1 MGTVPRV
8 IAFILVGVVL
18 LTAVGLF
25 LTGRVSTAPTP
36 DSALAAAT
44 SGAASTPASA
54 ATLPPSIVTSP
65 VSLAS
70 APVGVPAAA
79 PSAAAAPASG
89 TAEQKACVRRA
100 DGAVICGAVASL
112 GNPAPNPFDGPVVTQ
127 PFAPPPSVA
136 ARKPVRMIHQTER
149 RPPPPSKH
157 ASRQPTAPPPQIDR
171 RAPLREADKRPP
183 LRHVA
188 SIDTRH
194 LDRRPPPPRVDRDR
208 GPPPRFS
215 EPDRQRFEG
224 DRQRVALRAPP
235 PPGYEARLRKL
246 EREIHAL
253 RDEALR
259 KEALRRAERR
269 DVVKRSY
276 PQPPPGYRERDTR
289 YDGGPMGEPAN
300 PRRVDRGRQSIAD

>member
-8 IAFILVGVVL
+8 IAFILVGLVL

-25 LTGRVSTAPTP
+25 LTARVGTAPAP
-36 DSALAAAT
+36 DSALAAAAT
-44 SGAASTPASA
+44 SGVASTPASA

-70 APVGVPAAA
+70 APVSVPAAA

-89 TAEQKACVRRA
+89 PADQKACVRRA

-112 GNPAPNPFDGPVVTQ
+112 GNNSAPNPFDGPVVTQ

-136 ARKPVRMIHQTER
+136 ARKPVRVIHQTER
-149 RPPPPSKH
+149 RLPPPSKH
-157 ASRQPTAPPPQIDR
+157 ASRQPPAPPPQIDR
-171 RAPLREADKRPP
+171 HPTSREAEKRPP

-194 LDRRPPPPRVDRDR
+194 LDRRPPPPRFDRDA
-208 GPPPRFS
+208 PPRFS
-215 EPDRQRFEG
+215 EPDRHRVEG
-224 DRQRVALRAPP
+224 DRQRIALRAPP

-259 KEALRRAERR
+259 KEALRRVERR

-276 PQPPPGYRERDTR
+276 PQPPPGYRQRDTR
-289 YDGGPMGEPAN
+289 YDAGPFGEPAN
-300 PRRVDRGRQSIAD
+300 RRRVDRDRQSVAD

>member
-25 LTGRVSTAPTP
+25 LTARVNTAPAP

-44 SGAASTPASA
+44 SGVASTPASA

-70 APVGVPAAA
+70 APVSAPAAA
-79 PSAAAAPASG
+79 PPASAA
-89 TAEQKACVRRA
+89 AEQKACVRRA
-100 DGAVICGAVASL
+100 DGAVICGAVANL
-112 GNPAPNPFDGPVVTQ
+112 GNNSAPNPFDGPVVTQ
-127 PFAPPPSVA
+127 PFAPPPPVA
-136 ARKPVRMIHQTER
+136 ARKPVRIIHQTER

-157 ASRQPTAPPPQIDR
+157 ASRQPAVPPPQIDR
-171 RAPLREADKRPP
+171 HPPPREAEKRPP

-188 SIDTRH
+188 SIDLRH
-194 LDRRPPPPRVDRDR
+194 VDRRPPPPRFDRDAS
-208 GPPPRFS
+208 PRFS
-215 EPDRQRFEG
+215 EPDRRRAEG
-224 DRQRVALRAPP
+224 DRQRIALRAPP

-269 DVVKRSY
+269 DVATRSY
-276 PQPPPGYRERDTR
+276 PQPPPGYRQRDTR
-289 YDGGPMGEPAN
+289 YDAGPFGEPAN
-300 PRRVDRGRQSIAD
+300 RRRVDRDRQSVAD